1 MSPRIGPCLP
11 GHTWHAFDATS
22 GWCARGC
29 GWRDDGAVSYP
40 AHPLP
45 PLELVDI
52 TEPRRSQEGTP

>member
-11 GHTWHAFDATS
+11 GHIWHTFDPVS

-29 GWRDDGAVSYP
+29 GWRDDGATSYP

-52 TEPRRSQEGTP
+52 TEPRRHPTE